1 MENKNI
7 HYDKLKKL
15 WKTKIFIMRSYK
27 INGKQKY
34 SLWEAIKLMENKNIH
49 YEKLYNINI
58 NWKYLVVKLVDSTL

>member
-34 SLWEAIKLMENKNIH
+34 SL
-49 YEKLYNINI
+49 
-58 NWKYLVVKLVDSTL
+58 

>member
-1 MENKNI
+1 
-7 HYDKLKKL
+7 
-15 WKTKIFIMRSYK
+15 MRSYK

-58 NWKYLVVKLVDSTL
+58 NWKYLVVKLVDSPYKTNKKIRDYTIEKLY